1 MCASLRCLGA
11 WSPFP
16 HPSTVSSSKVSLGL
30 ILQRNIKTLQYNTV
44 KFCAMRQ
51 AMNTLFNIFL
61 TATLKKMKQAK
72 WIPIVF
78 YLTQHIKNTTVKT
91 CCCCSVAKSCPA
103 LCDPVDCSTQGF
115 PVLHYYSSL
124 LKLMS
129 IDSVMPSIHLIF
141 CRPLLLLPSIF
152 PSIRIFSNESVLH
165 IGDPSIGASA
175 SASVLSM
182 NIQD

>member
-11 WSPFP
+11 WSPSP

-51 AMNTLFNIFL
+51 ATNTLFNIFL

-72 WIPIVF
+72 RIPIVF